1 MLWEW
6 IKDNMDQIVK
16 TVGDTMMGFRSI
28 LNITLEGLSTREQW
42 EDVKIFFEGKDTE
55 SYNVYLAQSLDTI
68 LAKAVWVERD
78 RNDVSQ
84 WLKANGYAKIDS

>member
-1 MLWEW
+1 
-6 IKDNMDQIVK
+6 MDQIVK